1 MVAESIRAEKRNI
14 TMATNEFNNPNGTRQ
29 NDPASQGVVGRLGD
43 AADSTKEKISD
54 LASTASD
61 KVSELSST
69 ASEKIS
75 GLSTAASEKLSGLGT
90 AASEKMSGLKSTAS
104 EKISDLGSTTSGQ
117 IDGSPLIAL
126 GAGVALGAVL
136 AAILPASQREKDLF
150 GPLGGKITDAGSDVV
165 DRARDLGKQKFDELA
180 GDKVRDF
187 LGTDNGG
194 PSRI

>member
-1 MVAESIRAEKRNI
+1 MLAESIRAEKRNT
-14 TMATNEFNNPNGTRQ
+14 TMATNEFNNPNGTRL
-29 NDPASQGVVGRLGD
+29 NDPANQSVAGRIGD
-43 AADSTKEKISD
+43 AADATKEKISD

-75 GLSTAASEKLSGLGT
+75 GLSSAT
-90 AASEKMSGLKSTAS
+90 SEKMSDLKSTAS
-104 EKISDLGSTTSGQ
+104 EKFSDLGTTASGQ

-136 AAILPASQREKDLF
+136 AAILPASQREKELF
-150 GPLGGKITDAGSDVV
+150 GPIGGKINDAGSDVV
-165 DRARDLGKQKFDELA
+165 ERARDLGKQKFDELA

-194 PSRI
+194 TSSL